1 MATAEILTGAAN
13 VTNIVD
19 ALNVVANA
27 NDVFFLVVF
36 GALIF
41 MMQWGFL
48 MLEGGQVRKKNVNNV
63 MMKNV
68 VDWLIAGV
76 SWLFVGYILTTS
88 LDIGSFTAWWSQIF
102 GTATFLENNGLE
114 LAGWFFGLVF
124 AATAATIVSGGVAER
139 MKFRSYIIASALITA
154 LLYPL
159 FVYLGPW
166 GAEIIPFHDYAGS
179 LNVHALGG
187 FLALGLIIS
196 LGPRIGRFVKGK
208 PIPMPGHSIPMAI
221 FGAFALAVGWYGFN
235 VGSSLALNEIS
246 GLVAATT
253 TLAMAGGGL
262 GALLASKKDVLFTPN
277 GLVAGLVAIC
287 AGTDIVSP
295 IGALVIGLIAGIQ
308 VPLVFKLMEKWGLD
322 DVCGVVSVHGTAG
335 VLGAVLAGVFG
346 LTALG
351 GTGDVNL
358 VNQLIGSGV
367 VIVYG
372 LGFGLILGKG
382 IGYLTGG
389 IRVSEEEEKMG
400 LDLAEHNLSAY
411 PEEDVH

>member
-1 MATAEILTGAAN
+1 MVTAEIFKD
-13 VTNIVD
+13 VTTIPNIVD
-19 ALNVVANA
+19 GLTVIANA
-27 NDVFFLVVF
+27 SDVFFLVVF
-36 GALIF
+36 GALVF

-48 MLEGGQVRKKNVNNV
+48 MLESGQVRKKNVNNV

-68 VDWLIAGV
+68 ADWLIGGV

-88 LDIGSFTAWWSQIF
+88 LDIGSFIEWWGRIF
-102 GTATFLENNGLE
+102 GTATFIENNGIE

-124 AATAATIVSGGVAER
+124 AATAATIASGGVAER
-139 MKFRSYIIASALITA
+139 MKLKSYIIASAITTG

-166 GAEIIPFHDYAGS
+166 GAEIIPFTDYAGS

-187 FLALGLIIS
+187 FLALGLIIA
-196 LGPRIGRFVKGK
+196 LGPRIGRFVNGK
-208 PIPMPGHSIPMAI
+208 PIPMPGHSIPMAMS
-221 FGAFALAVGWYGFN
+221 GAFILAVGWYGFN

-253 TLAMAGGGL
+253 TLSMAGGGL

-287 AGTDIVSP
+287 AGTNIVSP
-295 IGALVIGLIAGIQ
+295 IGALIIGILAGIQ
-308 VPLVFKLMEKWGLD
+308 VPLVFKLMEKWGID

-346 LTALG
+346 MTALG

-358 VNQLIGSGV
+358 INQIIAVVV
-367 VIVYG
+367 VIAYG
-372 LGFGLILGKG
+372 LGFGLILGKVVG
-382 IGYLTGG
+382 FFTGG

-411 PEEDVH
+411 PEEERT